1 MPESQTL
8 PLRRT
13 ALISHFEI
21 LGKLFDLHSQKAA
34 WPGFECGI
42 NEAEYEDMQVLIQEA
57 EKHNG
62 WFTDEQVRHAMQSW
76 SKALTRDT
84 LEAWAESYPYAERS
98 DKLVGV
104 IMAGNIPMVG
114 LHDMLSVLMSGHR
127 VLLRPSSDDHVLM
140 RMVAAILDKLDEGY
154 KTRIS
159 WAEGKM
165 TDFDAVIATG
175 SNNTARYFEY
185 YFSKVPHIIRKNRNA
200 IAILDGSESE
210 EEIEALGQDIFQYFG
225 LGCRNVSKIYVPM
238 DFDLDRFFKGV
249 FSQSEIIQHNK
260 YANNYDY
267 HKSIYLLN
275 GDNILEN
282 GFMLLKE
289 TEALT
294 SPVATVGYERYE
306 DESQL
311 RAILN
316 EREDEIQC
324 IVSKRDVPFGQAQYP
339 SLSDYADGVDT
350 MAFLGEL

>member
-1 MPESQTL
+1 METL
-8 PLRRT
+8 
-13 ALISHFEI
+13 I
-21 LGKLFDLHSQKAA
+21 L
-34 WPGFECGI
+34 
-42 NEAEYEDMQVLIQEA
+42 EA
-57 EKHNG
+57 EKLNG
-62 WFTDEQVRHAMQSW
+62 WFTDEQTRHAMNSW
-76 SKALTRDT
+76 SGELTRDKLQT
-84 LEAWAESYPYAERS
+84 WTEAYPYAEGS
-98 DKLVGV
+98 DKLVGL

-114 LHDMLSVLMSGHR
+114 LHDLLSVLMSGHR
-127 VLLRPSSDDHVLM
+127 VLLRPSSDDHILM
-140 RMVAAILDKLDEGY
+140 RMVVAILEKLDEGY

-175 SNNTARYFEY
+175 SNNTSRYFEY
-185 YFSKVPHIIRKNRNA
+185 YFSKVPNIIRKNRSA
-200 IAILDGSESE
+200 IAILDGTESE
-210 EEIEALGQDIFQYFG
+210 EMLEALGKDIFQYFG

-238 DFDLDRFFKGV
+238 NFDLDRFFKGI

-289 TEALT
+289 TEALS

-306 DESQL
+306 DGTEL
-311 RAILN
+311 RAQLN
-316 EREDEIQC
+316 ERKDEIQC
-324 IVSKRDVPFGQAQYP
+324 IVSRQDVPFGQAQYP

-350 MAFLGEL
+350 MEFLAGL